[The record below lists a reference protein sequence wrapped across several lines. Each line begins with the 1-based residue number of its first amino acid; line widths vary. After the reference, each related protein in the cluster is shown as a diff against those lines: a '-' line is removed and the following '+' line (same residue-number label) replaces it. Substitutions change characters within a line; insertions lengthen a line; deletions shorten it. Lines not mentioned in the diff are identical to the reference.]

1 MDPDGQ
7 NKATLPLGVGGEP
20 SYALHGGR
28 RWFLT
33 IQFGELFAIAEDG
46 QVQGPLT
53 DPADAVILSEFHS
66 LLAGAMRWAKD
77 DRSTKTED
85 EADTFVGYMG
95 TDSGDQ
101 AIYRLSIAWPG
112 GVPVPDGYPVEV
124 LSEPDIPAGM
134 DLVEFD
140 WAPDGNQL
148 VYRLDLEPW
157 AEPQGEKRL
166 QIKDVPSG
174 QRWPLA
180 DGGWAEW
187 SPDGSRIAFAAA
199 HWAIATIR
207 PDGSDLRVI
216 LRGHAGKAIVVTIPK
231 WAPSSEHLV
240 YVRQPFGFDTKVEPR
255 IFRATAT
262 GGGKTNLTAELE
274 PNLPGQS
281 VLPRAW
287 R

>member
-1 MDPDGQ
+1 
-7 NKATLPLGVGGEP
+7 
-20 SYALHGGR
+20 
-28 RWFLT
+28 
-33 IQFGELFAIAEDG
+33 
-46 QVQGPLT
+46 
-53 DPADAVILSEFHS
+53 
-66 LLAGAMRWAKD
+66 
-77 DRSTKTED
+77 
-85 EADTFVGYMG
+85 MG
-95 TDSGDQ
+95 TDSGGNQ
-101 AIYRLSIAWPG
+101 AVYRLSLAWPG
-112 GVPVPDGYPVEV
+112 GVPVPDGLPVEV

-148 VYRLDLEPW
+148 VYRLAFEPW

-180 DGGWAEW
+180 DGGQAEW
-187 SPDGSRIAFAAA
+187 SPDGSRIAFATGPW
-199 HWAIATIR
+199 HIATIR

-216 LRGHAGKAIVVTIPK
+216 LRGHAGMAIVVTIPK

-240 YVRQPFGFDTKVEPR
+240 YVRQPIGFGTTVEPR

-262 GGGKTNLTAELE
+262 GGGKANLTAELE
-274 PNLPGQS
+274 PTSPGAW